1 MPLVYRPARTATPD
15 RRRRDSMERGFFR
28 SLFDISFTSF
38 ITTKIIKFVYVIT
51 LVLVAIT
58 ALVFVIAAFQQD
70 TTLGIVTLL
79 IGAPLASLIYVVYAR
94 LVLELI
100 VQIFRITELL
110 RDQNRLQST
119 AFSAAGWL
127 PGDVPPPPQIGSP
140 VTPEATTEM
149 PTDTTTTPAQCPECG
164 AVPTPG
170 AAFCRNCG
178 HRFA

>member
-1 MPLVYRPARTATPD
+1 
-15 RRRRDSMERGFFR
+15 MERGFFR

-38 ITTKIIKFVYVIT
+38 ITTKIIKLVYVIT

-58 ALVFVIAAFQQD
+58 ALVFVIAAFRQD

-127 PGDVPPPPQIGSP
+127 PSDVAVTPPPA
-140 VTPEATTEM
+140 ATT
-149 PTDTTTTPAQCPECG
+149 PDQCPQCG
-164 AVPTPG
+164 AVPSPG